1 MCRIGHYWDECL
13 YLNTHSYNQ
22 CGRFRVTTYEQPSA
36 NPGFFAP
43 RVVQEHNMRVQP
55 FGSGVILGGYD
66 RDGPQL
72 YMVEPS
78 GVSYGLLV
86 EHQRWSKVSEA
97 TTIRSSDST
106 GMLLGTDH
114 HTFLLWIQMCRQGNR
129 SVVHDTVASRL
140 RTSVFVYLSTELA
153 ALFQKHVYPP
163 SSLTFCTAK
172 WIPQAMV
179 LLDDNWFQFLQYVA
193 AHAYVQT
200 IARAH
205 LKEQAKAT
213 AKKKTN

>member
-1 MCRIGHYWDECL
+1 EIDQLSM
-13 YLNTHSYNQ
+13 
-22 CGRFRVTTYEQPSA
+22 
-36 NPGFFAP
+36 
-43 RVVQEHNMRVQP
+43 
-55 FGSGVILGGYD
+55 IL
-66 RDGPQL
+66 
-72 YMVEPS
+72 S
-78 GVSYGLLV
+78 
-86 EHQRWSKVSEA
+86 
-97 TTIRSSDST
+97 TISD
-106 GMLLGTDH
+106 
-114 HTFLLWIQMCRQGNR
+114 
-129 SVVHDTVASRL
+129 ASRL

-205 LKEQAKAT
+205 LKAQAKAT
-213 AKKKTN
+213 AQKKTN